1 MPGFADAVA
10 GDSLF
15 PIPYSL
21 AVLLHSAAMSNSNF
35 QALPGFRD
43 FLPDDFA
50 VRAHIMR
57 TWRDVARRYG
67 FQEYDGPPLEPL
79 ELYTEKSGPEIVQQ
93 LYNFTDKGGREV
105 ALRPEMTPTLAR
117 MAGARA
123 GGLRKPIKWFS
134 IPQLFRYERQQ
145 RGRLR
150 EHFQLN
156 LDVIGEEDPAADAE
170 LLAAA
175 IDMLRA
181 FGLTEADFVARVSD
195 RRLLRAL
202 LRYAGV
208 FEGQLPLVYNIV
220 DKLEREGAEGVAKR
234 LASEANLRPDTID
247 EVLEIFR
254 HPDFQALKDR
264 YIGDA
269 ESENRD
275 LAPDD
280 IRAELVDSIERM
292 EGIFGHL
299 RAMGLMDYVRFDLSI
314 VRGLAYYTGIV
325 FELFD
330 ARGELRAI
338 CGGGRYDNLLR
349 QLAGVDLPALGFGM
363 GDVVLR
369 ELLSDRGLLP
379 QTRQTLDYYVIA
391 VTPEQRPDLLAL
403 VHRLR
408 DGGASVDYALR
419 QQGVGK
425 QFKNASALGA
435 RRTVVLGPDEV
446 AEGVAVVK
454 EMESGH
460 ESRVPLAELGRP

>member
-1 MPGFADAVA
+1 
-10 GDSLF
+10 
-15 PIPYSL
+15 
-21 AVLLHSAAMSNSNF
+21 MSNANF

-43 FLPDDFA
+43 FYPDDFA

-57 TWRDVARRYG
+57 TWREVARRYG

-105 ALRPEMTPTLAR
+105 AMRPEMTPTLAR

-156 LDVIGEEDPAADAE
+156 LDIIGEEDSAADAE

-181 FGLTEADFVARVSD
+181 FGLTEQDFVARVSD

-202 LRYAGV
+202 LLHAGV
-208 FEGQLPLVYNIV
+208 PEDQLVLVYNIV
-220 DKLEREGAEGVAKR
+220 DKLERDPREVIAKRLRDEAGMGDEAVERTLDIFRHTDFAAVRAAYGGTEGVAPEIER
-234 LASEANLRPDTID
+234 MG
-247 EVLEIFR
+247 EIFR
-254 HPDFQALKDR
+254 HL
-264 YIGDA
+264 
-269 ESENRD
+269 E
-275 LAPDD
+275 
-280 IRAELVDSIERM
+280 
-292 EGIFGHL
+292 
-299 RAMGLMDYVRFDLSI
+299 AMGLGAFVRFDLSI

-338 CGGGRYDNLLR
+338 CGGGRYDNLLA
-349 QLAGVDLPALGFGM
+349 QVGGVSLPALGFGM

-379 QTRQTLDYYVIA
+379 DARQTLDWYVIP
-391 VTPEQRPDLLAL
+391 VTPEQRPEVLAL

-408 DGGASVDYALR
+408 DAGGSVDYAFK

-435 RRTVVLGPDEV
+435 RRTVVIGPDEA

-454 EMESGH
+454 DMESGQ

>member
-1 MPGFADAVA
+1 
-10 GDSLF
+10 
-15 PIPYSL
+15 
-21 AVLLHSAAMSNSNF
+21 MSNANF

-43 FLPDDFA
+43 FYPDDFA

-57 TWRDVARRYG
+57 TWREVARRYG

-105 ALRPEMTPTLAR
+105 AMRPEMTPTLAR

-156 LDVIGEEDPAADAE
+156 LDIIGEEDSAADAE

-181 FGLTEADFVARVSD
+181 FGLTEQDFVARVSD

-202 LRYAGV
+202 LLHAGV
-208 FEGQLPLVYNIV
+208 PEDQLVLVYNIV
-220 DKLEREGAEGVAKR
+220 DKLERDPREVIAKR
-234 LASEANLRPDTID
+234 LRDEAGMGDEAIERTLDIFRHTDFPAVRAAYGDTGGVGPEI
-247 EVLEIFR
+247 ERMGEIFR
-254 HPDFQALKDR
+254 HV
-264 YIGDA
+264 
-269 ESENRD
+269 E
-275 LAPDD
+275 
-280 IRAELVDSIERM
+280 
-292 EGIFGHL
+292 
-299 RAMGLMDYVRFDLSI
+299 AMGLGAFFRFDLSI

-338 CGGGRYDNLLR
+338 CGGGRYDNLLA
-349 QLAGVDLPALGFGM
+349 QVGGVSLPALGFGM

-379 QTRQTLDYYVIA
+379 DARPVLDYYVIA
-391 VTPEQRPDLLAL
+391 VTPEQRAQVLAL

-408 DGGASVDYALR
+408 DGGASVDYAFKT
-419 QQGVGK
+419 QGVGK
-425 QFKNASALGA
+425 QFKNASAVGA

-454 EMESGH
+454 DMESGQ

>member
-1 MPGFADAVA
+1 
-10 GDSLF
+10 
-15 PIPYSL
+15 
-21 AVLLHSAAMSNSNF
+21 MSNANF

-43 FLPDDFA
+43 FYPDDFA
-50 VRAHIMR
+50 IRAHIMR
-57 TWRDVARRYG
+57 TWREVARRYG

-105 ALRPEMTPTLAR
+105 AMRPEMTPTLAR
-117 MAGARA
+117 MAAARA

-156 LDVIGEEDPAADAE
+156 LDVIGEEDAAADAE

-181 FGLTEADFVARVSD
+181 FGLTEQDFVARVSD

-202 LRYAGV
+202 LLHAGV
-208 FEGQLPLVYNIV
+208 PEDQLVLVYNIV
-220 DKLEREGAEGVAKR
+220 DKLERDPREVIARRLRDEAGMGGEAIERTLDIFRHTDFDAVRQAYGQTEGVAP
-234 LASEANLRPDTID
+234 E
-247 EVLEIFR
+247 
-254 HPDFQALKDR
+254 
-264 YIGDA
+264 
-269 ESENRD
+269 
-275 LAPDD
+275 
-280 IRAELVDSIERM
+280 IERM
-292 EGIFGHL
+292 GEIFGHL

-338 CGGGRYDNLLR
+338 CGGGRYDNLLG
-349 QLAGVDLPALGFGM
+349 QVGGVQLPALGFGM

-379 QTRQTLDYYVIA
+379 ETRQTLDFYVIA
-391 VTPEQRPDLLAL
+391 VTPEQRPDALGL

-408 DGGASVDYALR
+408 DGGASVDYAFKH
-419 QQGVGK
+419 QGVGK

-435 RRTVVLGPDEV
+435 RRTVVIGPDEA

-454 EMESGH
+454 DMESGQ
-460 ESRVPLAELGRP
+460 ESRVPLAEVGRP

>member
-1 MPGFADAVA
+1 
-10 GDSLF
+10 
-15 PIPYSL
+15 
-21 AVLLHSAAMSNSNF
+21 MSNANF

-43 FLPDDFA
+43 FYPDDFA

-57 TWRDVARRYG
+57 TWREVARRYG

-93 LYNFTDKGGREV
+93 LYNFVDKGGREV
-105 ALRPEMTPTLAR
+105 AMRPEMTPTLAR

-134 IPQLFRYERQQ
+134 IPQLFRYERAQ

-156 LDVIGEEDPAADAE
+156 LDIIGEDDVSADAE

-181 FGLTEADFVARVSD
+181 FGLTERDFVARVSD

-202 LRYAGV
+202 LLHAGV
-208 FEGQLPLVYNIV
+208 PEDQLVLVYNIV
-220 DKLEREGAEGVAKR
+220 DKLERETPDAIGARLRGEAGMDDESVRRTLDIFQHTDFDAVREAYGDTEGVGP
-234 LASEANLRPDTID
+234 E
-247 EVLEIFR
+247 
-254 HPDFQALKDR
+254 
-264 YIGDA
+264 
-269 ESENRD
+269 
-275 LAPDD
+275 
-280 IRAELVDSIERM
+280 IERM
-292 EGIFGHL
+292 AEILGHVA
-299 RAMGLMDYVRFDLSI
+299 AMGLGGYVRFDLSI

-338 CGGGRYDNLLR
+338 CGGGRYDNLLG
-349 QLAGVDLPALGFGM
+349 QVGGVQLPALGFGM
-363 GDVVLR
+363 GDVVLK

-379 QTRQTLDYYVIA
+379 DARQTLDYYVIA
-391 VTPEQRPDLLAL
+391 PPEQRGELLAI

-408 DGGASVDYALR
+408 DGGASVDYAYKPA
-419 QQGVGK
+419 GINK

-435 RRTVVLGPDEV
+435 RRTVVLGPETS
-446 AEGVAVVK
+446 AEGVAVVRDG
-454 EMESGH
+454 ETRE
-460 ESRVPLAELGRP
+460 ETRVPLAELGRP